1 MIFFAYLYWRFKGE
15 EGISKF
21 YTMKKIL
28 LLLLCFSGGMLV
40 AQNYQNICTP
50 GITFYINSA
59 GKIMAFRQD
68 SIWSPGNNDTIFI
81 SYRTIRPFFIN
92 GCYDTTNGS
101 ILGRRIYKKQD
112 GTFYFFNWNHDTLT
126 IKAQAAINE
135 TWKFCNLTG
144 GSRIDAQ
151 ITDISQDT
159 VLGLADQVKVIS
171 FQAKDLNGN
180 NISHFLNQ
188 KTIKLSQHYG
198 ISQTYDLYYMP
209 DIQTND
215 ASVYYIAGKTI
226 PSLGIQNLTWKD
238 VYNFDVGDEFHWW
251 GYWWGG
257 TGPSWGTMKKVLA
270 KEVFGNMDSVEYT
283 MEYCKIMWLP
293 YPPPNIETTYDTILE
308 SYNFLTMGNNAIIQ
322 NLPQTFQ
329 GGPYYHA
336 PSFERNMLLPGRQ
349 TQEYIN
355 WCYSRFEHCWGDA
368 FEPSYTIHHYS
379 EGLGNTYT
387 YYQEYE
393 VWPIGWIETM
403 VYYKKGSE
411 TWGTP
416 LASNC
421 SELVPV
427 KEIVK
432 SSVSELKIYPNP
444 VETQAEISL
453 EGFKQSGL
461 RYISY
466 NNLGQQVY
474 VREIH
479 SDPLIFDRS
488 GLPGGLYVITLI
500 DDNNTILA
508 RGKIMLK

>member
-1 MIFFAYLYWRFKGE
+1 LYWRFKGE

-126 IKAQAAINE
+126 IKSQTAINE

-144 GSRIDAQ
+144 GSRIDATV
-151 ITDISQDT
+151 INILTDT
-159 VLGLADQVKVIS
+159 VLGLSDQVKIIS
-171 FQAKDLNGN
+171 FQAKDQNGN
-180 NISHFLNQ
+180 NIPHFLNL
-188 KTIKLSQHYG
+188 KTISLSRHYG
-198 ISQTYDLYYMP
+198 ITKTFDLYFMP
-209 DIQTND
+209 DTLTND
-215 ASVYYIAGKTI
+215 TASYMMNGKTALH
-226 PSLGIQNLTWKD
+226 LGIQNLTWRD
-238 VYNFDVGDEFHWW
+238 IYNFDVGDEFHYTGNQTYW
-251 GYWWGG
+251 GYGSSGWNII
-257 TGPSWGTMKKVLA
+257 KRVLG
-270 KEVFGNMDSVEYT
+270 KEVFGNMDSVKYT
-283 MEYCKIMWLP
+283 MEFCKIMWLP
-293 YPPPNIETTYDTILE
+293 QPPPNIETTYDTVVE
-308 SYNFLTMGNNAIIQ
+308 SYDFITLGNDETVQ
-322 NLPQTFQ
+322 KLPESFSSN
-329 GGPYYHA
+329 GYGA
-336 PSFERNMLLPGRQ
+336 PSFGRGIWFPGRQ
-349 TQEYIN
+349 TQEYIDFSYYLLGN
-355 WCYSRFEHCWGDA
+355 CWGFP
-368 FEPSYTIHHYS
+368 FEPYYYTFDYS
-379 EGLGNTYT
+379 EGLGNTYKFHMEIDFDMIT
-387 YYQEYE
+387 WQEAL
-393 VWPIGWIETM
+393 

-411 TWGTP
+411 IWGTP
-416 LASNC
+416 VALNC
-421 SELVPV
+421 VTLIPV
-427 KEIVK
+427 EEKTKPVFPDMRIN
-432 SSVSELKIYPNP
+432 PNP
-444 VETQAEISL
+444 VETEAEISL

-461 RYISY
+461 RYILY

-488 GLPGGLYVITLI
+488 GLPGGLYVITLV

-508 RGKIMLK
+508 REKIILK